1 MKAKVPVDI
10 ALDMEED
17 LPLNKGV
24 ENHLFRIVQEAIS
37 NTLRHAKATKMDIV
51 LQRRGDTVRLGI
63 RDNGIGFDTL
73 TQIKKQASYGMTNME
88 ERVNELGGSLNIA
101 SAPGKGTR
109 IEIRVPL
116 MAEGGQR
123 YGGQAM
129 IRVLLVDDH
138 EMVRIGLAAVL
149 GTEAGIEVVG
159 EAGNGNE
166 GLRLAREYS
175 PDVVLMD
182 LVMDG
187 MDGIETTRRL
197 MEEMPECRVI
207 VLTSFLDD
215 EKMYPVIEA
224 GAFSYLLKTSRAS
237 EIADAIRAAARG
249 QSVLESQ
256 VASKMMNRFRRPQQV
271 AAQPHEDLTEREMEV
286 LS

>member
-1 MKAKVPVDI
+1 
-10 ALDMEED
+10 
-17 LPLNKGV
+17 
-24 ENHLFRIVQEAIS
+24 
-37 NTLRHAKATKMDIV
+37 
-51 LQRRGDTVRLGI
+51 
-63 RDNGIGFDTL
+63 
-73 TQIKKQASYGMTNME
+73 
-88 ERVNELGGSLNIA
+88 
-101 SAPGKGTR
+101 
-109 IEIRVPL
+109 
-116 MAEGGQR
+116 MAEQV
-123 YGGQAM
+123 
-129 IRVLLVDDH
+129 RVLLVDDH

-149 GTEAGIEVVG
+149 GTEEGIEVVG
-159 EAGNGNE
+159 EAGNGLE

-256 VASKMMNRFRRPQQV
+256 VASKMMNRFRRPPQV
-271 AAQPHEDLTEREMEV
+271 AAQPHEDLTDREMEV
-286 LS
+286 LKLIALGKSNQEIADDLFIGIKTVKYHLTNLFGKLSVEDRTQAAIYAHRNGLAD